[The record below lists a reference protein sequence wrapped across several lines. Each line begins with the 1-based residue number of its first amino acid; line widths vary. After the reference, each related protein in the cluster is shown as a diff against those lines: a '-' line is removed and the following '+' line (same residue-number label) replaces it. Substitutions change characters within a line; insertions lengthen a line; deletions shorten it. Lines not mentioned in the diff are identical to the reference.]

1 MHRPY
6 QTRKQMSKEQSVILT
21 LHEIGDSD
29 FTGVSLCIEE
39 TKEVFQNWE
48 EEDVEDEEK
57 IWSNQSFFKSMTTEQ
72 IEFLKDLFDLKYK
85 TEEPPL
91 FTAGE

>member
-1 MHRPY
+1 MAN
-6 QTRKQMSKEQSVILT
+6 KEFSTILT

-48 EEDVEDEEK
+48 DELDEEGEPEEGV
-57 IWSNQSFFKSMTTEQ
+57 WSNQSFFKSMTTEQ
-72 IEFLKDLFDLKYK
+72 IDFIKDLFDLKYK